1 MASGM
6 DFWQLG
12 FRFLILFWMTSIF
25 DAVVLDWW
33 MFTRTD
39 LFGIWLMMYDD
50 PVHTGKFPR
59 KNSFLEYSVSFIRK
73 WNIIWMGRWFIS
85 DV

>member
-25 DAVVLDWW
+25 DAVPTEEQLLGILRKLYSEVEYHLDGS
-33 MFTRTD
+33 MVYFRC
-39 LFGIWLMMYDD
+39 
-50 PVHTGKFPR
+50 VK
-59 KNSFLEYSVSFIRK
+59 
-73 WNIIWMGRWFIS
+73 
-85 DV
+85 